1 MRRSAA
7 WSNRFSHMSGEA
19 SVNHLGARATLAA
32 VTGPRPAKKG
42 SRSSELGSRVVDPGF
57 TPSVR
62 DLDVLVDLLADDERA
77 VAVERAIARAG
88 PVAFPTLVSRLRD
101 AAPPVRGRIVR
112 TLGRLAQAGHTESRD
127 LLLAALEDADPKSRR
142 NAAIALGHAGGDGV
156 EEALLRAWERDAR
169 PEMRRSIAAS
179 LGKVGG
185 ERALELLRAA
195 ATAGPS
201 DDPQLGPIARR
212 AALMAARTA
221 SRPEVTAV
229 RMDLSRSPPS
239 PVAAVASARAGL
251 EGWLKE
257 ELGAITAVRDVRI
270 LAPGRVGF
278 SLVGPP
284 VELFAA
290 RTMLSFG
297 FPLAVE
303 RVGPGE
309 QLGPVVAR
317 ALASAEAQR
326 IVIAWTL
333 GDPRYRLAWAD
344 GAHHRAATWAA
355 VEAVGRLAPHLVND
369 PTDSTWEVLVDVRG
383 PAVDVTLV
391 PRAFDD
397 PRFTWRRADV
407 PAASHPTVAAALAR
421 ASGVEPADVVWDP
434 FVGSG
439 SELVERARL
448 GPYRM
453 LLGTDRDPRALEAAR
468 RNLAAAGVTA
478 QLTLADALDFGP
490 GDVTLVVT
498 NPPMGRRASRTPSL
512 AETLD
517 RFVAHAASVLR
528 PGGRLVWIAPWPARA
543 RAAGRAAAMSLDLAQ
558 EVDMG
563 GFSAEVQR
571 WSKS

>member
-1 MRRSAA
+1 
-7 WSNRFSHMSGEA
+7 
-19 SVNHLGARATLAA
+19 
-32 VTGPRPAKKG
+32 VTGPRPANKG
-42 SRSSELGSRVVDPGF
+42 SRSRDLRSRVIDPGF

-62 DLDVLVDLLADDERA
+62 DIDALVDLLADDDLA
-77 VAVERAIARAG
+77 AAVERAMARAG
-88 PVAFPTLVSRLRD
+88 PEAFPTLASRLRD
-101 AAPPVRGRIVR
+101 AGPPVRGRIVR

-127 LLLAALEDADPKSRR
+127 RLLAALEDADPKSRR
-142 NAAIALGHAGGDGV
+142 NAAIALGHVTGGSV
-156 EEALLRAWERDAR
+156 EEALLRAWERDTR
-169 PEMRRSIAAS
+169 PEMRRSLAAS

-195 ATAGPS
+195 ATSS

-212 AALMAARTA
+212 AALMAARTT
-221 SRPEVTAV
+221 SRPDVAAV
-229 RMDLSRSPPS
+229 RMDLSRTPPS
-239 PVAAVASARAGL
+239 PVDALAMARAGL
-251 EGWLKE
+251 EGWVKE
-257 ELGAITAVRDVRI
+257 ELGAIAAVRDIRI

-284 VELFAA
+284 AELFAA
-290 RTMLSFG
+290 RTMLSFA

-303 RVGPGE
+303 RADPGE
-309 QLGPVVAR
+309 ELGPVIAR
-317 ALASAEAQR
+317 ALASGEAQR
-326 IVIAWTL
+326 VVTAWTL
-333 GDPRYRLAWAD
+333 GDARYRVAWAD
-344 GAHHRAATWAA
+344 GAHRRAVTWAA
-355 VEAVGRLAPHLVND
+355 VEAIGRVAPHLVND

-383 PAVDVTLV
+383 SAVDVVLV

-421 ASGVEPADVVWDP
+421 VSGVDPEDVVWDP

-448 GPYRM
+448 GPHRA

-468 RNLAAAGVTA
+468 KNLAAAGVKA
-478 QLTLADALDFGP
+478 QLTLADALDLAPEG
-490 GDVTLVVT
+490 VTLVVT
-498 NPPMGRRASRTPSL
+498 NPPMGRRASRTASL

-543 RAAGRAAAMSLDLAQ
+543 RAAGRAAAMSLDLAR

-571 WSKS
+571 WIRS